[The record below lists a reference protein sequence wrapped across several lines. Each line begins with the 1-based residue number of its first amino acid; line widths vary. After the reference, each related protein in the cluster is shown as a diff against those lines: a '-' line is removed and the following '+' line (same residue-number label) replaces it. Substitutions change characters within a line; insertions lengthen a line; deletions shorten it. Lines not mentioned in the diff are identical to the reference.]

1 MKHLMYN
8 KEMKKG
14 IRKKMKTLKTSKEY
28 IPISQILGRPEQGK
42 NKKQIIKS
50 RLKFPKGS

>member
-1 MKHLMYN
+1 
-8 KEMKKG
+8 
-14 IRKKMKTLKTSKEY
+14 MKTLKTSKEY